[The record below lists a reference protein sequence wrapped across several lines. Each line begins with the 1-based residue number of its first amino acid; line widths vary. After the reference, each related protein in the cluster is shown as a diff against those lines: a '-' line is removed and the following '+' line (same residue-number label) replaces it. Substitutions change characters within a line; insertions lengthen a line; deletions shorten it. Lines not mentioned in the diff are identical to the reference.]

1 MKKRAD
7 GRYLKQIVVGYR
19 PDGSQIRKSVYGS
32 TIKEVEDKVL
42 ALKGQMKDGVRLDN
56 DMTFRDACQIYLSR
70 PMADTTKKTYKSR
83 LKALEP
89 LMHVKVKELNALML
103 RNRLQEL
110 SEASQNHLLI
120 LCNSIMK
127 YLLEADVI
135 QKNPFRSIKV
145 SHESKRR
152 EALTIEQQQVI
163 LNAPSCKEK
172 NALLLMMLCGLRIGE
187 AMAIT
192 RRDIHDGIVEVTKQ
206 KNALG
211 KLVVPK
217 TKSSVRQVPCPR
229 MLYEEIKDQ
238 MVIVPK
244 YRELIRQFLKQLDLD
259 ITPHQLRHTYA
270 TNLFNSDVNVKTAQA
285 YLGHS
290 SLSMTMDIY
299 THLTKERS
307 KSEMSKYEE
316 YLSRMTKHEV

>member
-19 PDGSQIRKSVYGS
+19 PDGSQIRKSVYGF

-70 PMADTTKKTYKSR
+70 PMADTTKRTYKSR

-152 EALTIEQQQVI
+152 EALTVEQQQVI

-192 RRDIHDGIVEVTKQ
+192 RRDIHDGIVDVNKQ

-211 KLVVPK
+211 KIVVPK

-229 MLYEEIKDQ
+229 MLYKEIKDQ

-270 TNLFNSDVNVKTAQA
+270 TNLFNSNVNVKTAQA

-299 THLTKERS
+299 THLTQERS
-307 KSEMSKYEE
+307 KSEMSKYEK
-316 YLSRMTKHEV
+316 YLSRMTKQKG

>member
-19 PDGSQIRKSVYGS
+19 PDGSQIRKSVYGF

-56 DMTFRDACQIYLSR
+56 DMTFSDACRIYCSR
-70 PMADTTKKTYKSR
+70 PMADTTRRTYQSR

-120 LCNSIMK
+120 LCNCIMK
-127 YLLEADVI
+127 YLTEADVI

-145 SHESKRR
+145 SYELKKRA
-152 EALTIEQQQVI
+152 ALTMEQQQTI

-299 THLTKERS
+299 THLTAERS

-316 YLSRMTKHEV
+316 YLNRMTKQEV